1 MLNDVKYIEITY
13 KPTDKPTDKLILI
26 SQNNQMMNYKK
37 FFNQIVCDIR
47 IQIRFQLV

>member
-1 MLNDVKYIEITY
+1 MMKNLL
-13 KPTDKPTDKLILI
+13 KLVI
-26 SQNNQMMNYKK
+26 NNNKMMNYKK